1 MTITNVA
8 WAHDHHR
15 RSVLRLEIDGHPAH
29 IPSGQKSELL
39 RRGILEGIVFLA
51 SERLDQLPN
60 RFIRGDFRPDLSE
73 ADLIGCTDDPEVFAL
88 YEEMC
93 RAIRADAWR
102 PGPRPLPAGP
112 GGGRSLDHDDDR

>member
-1 MTITNVA
+1 MTISNVA

-15 RSVLRLEIDGHPAH
+15 HSVLRLAIDGHPAQ
-29 IPSGQKSELL
+29 IPSGQRSELL

-60 RFIRGDFRPDLSE
+60 RFMRGDFRPDLGE

-88 YEEMC
+88 YVDMC

-102 PGPRPLPAGP
+102 PGPRPPA
-112 GGGRSLDHDDDR
+112 

>member
-1 MTITNVA
+1 MTISNVA

-51 SERLDQLPN
+51 SELLDQLPN
-60 RFIRGDFRPDLSE
+60 RFLRGDFRPDFSE
-73 ADLIGCTDDPEVFAL
+73 ADLIGCTDDPQVFAL
-88 YEEMC
+88 YEDMC

-102 PGPRPLPAGP
+102 PGPRPPA
-112 GGGRSLDHDDDR
+112 